1 MFRRWAL
8 LLRYL
13 PPYKRAIAG
22 GITALICANA
32 LGVLAPVAI
41 KRAINAIEGETVDR
55 EGVLRWALVA
65 VGITAISALAAFFK
79 RFLLMRTSR
88 RAETDLRHDLF
99 AHIQRLPI
107 PYFDRTRTGDLM
119 SRATADV
126 EAARLAIGPAFMY
139 LMDSILR
146 FGFALAVLLSHNPVL
161 TAYALVPLL
170 GICAGLFYFAPRIHK
185 TSRVVQD
192 QLAAI
197 SARSQESFAGG
208 RVVKTFATEDREA
221 ATMNALGQDYVNA
234 NLALARI
241 RGATTA
247 WLGLMG
253 AAGMVAIIYVGGRQ
267 VIEGTFD
274 IGGLIMFTSLQ
285 VMLIWPM
292 MAFGWVLSM
301 VQRGAAGMDRIVEVF
316 AVAEEADTAGTDAE
330 LKGAIEF
337 RGLDFAYNPERDGAP
352 VLHDIALEIPAGS
365 TLGIAGPTGSG
376 KSTLVSLLPRLYD
389 PPRGTLRIDGID
401 VLDIPLR
408 SLRRSIAIVP
418 QEAFLFST
426 TIRDNIGFGR
436 PGADDDW
443 IAQAALDA
451 HLQNDVG
458 DFEMGME
465 TVVGER
471 GVTLSGG
478 QKQRAA
484 LARAIATDA
493 PVLVLDDALSAV
505 DTETETTILDNL
517 RRVGAGR
524 TVIVVAHRVS
534 ALRHADH
541 IVYLR
546 DGAVVE
552 QGTHDEL
559 VARGGEYAQLARAQE
574 IEEELEGMDA

>member
-1 MFRRWAL
+1 VFSRWAL

-13 PPYKRAIAG
+13 PPYKRAIIG
-22 GITALICANA
+22 GVVALVCANA

-55 EGVLRWALVA
+55 DGVLRWASVA
-65 VGITAISALAAFFK
+65 VGITAVAALSAFFK
-79 RFLLMRTSR
+79 RYLLMRTSR
-88 RAETDLRHDLF
+88 RAETDLRRDLF

-107 PYFDRTRTGDLM
+107 TYFDHTRTGDLM
-119 SRATADV
+119 SRATADI

-139 LMDSILR
+139 LSDSILR
-146 FGFALAVLLSHNPVL
+146 FGFALAVLLGHNAVL

-170 GICAGLFYFAPRIHK
+170 GICAGLFYFAPRIHR
-185 TSRVVQD
+185 TSRIVQD

-197 SARSQESFAGG
+197 TARAQESFAGG
-208 RVVKTFATEDREA
+208 RVVKTFATEHREA
-221 ATMNALGQDYVNA
+221 ATMDALGTDYVDA

-253 AAGMVAIIYVGGRQ
+253 AAGMVAIIYIGGRQ
-267 VIEGTFD
+267 VIDGTFD
-274 IGGLIMFTSLQ
+274 IGGLVMFTSLQ

-301 VQRGAAGMDRIVEVF
+301 VQRGAAGMDRIREVF
-316 AVAEEADTAGTDAE
+316 AVAEEADTAGTDAD
-330 LKGAIEF
+330 LDGALEF
-337 RGLDFAYNPERDGAP
+337 RNLDFAYNGTP
-352 VLHDIALEIPAGS
+352 VLRNITLRVPAGS
-365 TLGIAGPTGSG
+365 TLGVAGPTGSG

-389 PPRGTLRIDGID
+389 PPRGTLKVDGID

-408 SLRRSIAIVP
+408 SLRRGVAVVP

-443 IAQAALDA
+443 IARAARDA
-451 HLQNDVG
+451 HLHNDVD
-458 DFEMGME
+458 DFDKGMQ

-505 DTETETTILDNL
+505 DTETETAILDNL

-524 TVIVVAHRVS
+524 TVVIVAHRVS

-552 QGTHDEL
+552 QGSHDEL
-559 VARGGEYAQLARAQE
+559 IAQDGEYARLARAQE
-574 IEEELEGMDA
+574 LEEELEEMT